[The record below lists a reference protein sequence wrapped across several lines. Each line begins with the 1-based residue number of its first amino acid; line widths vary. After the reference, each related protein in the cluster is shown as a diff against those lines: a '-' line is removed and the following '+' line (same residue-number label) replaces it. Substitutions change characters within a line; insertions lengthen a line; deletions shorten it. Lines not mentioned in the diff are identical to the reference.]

1 MTIRFNFFA
10 LFASLASISAQA
22 SDFKFDP
29 VHTQIFFSISHVGY
43 SHSTGRVAV
52 KSGFFSFDDGDWT
65 KSKVD
70 VTIDIASLDMGNTGW
85 SDKLKSSF
93 FDASTYPTAHYV
105 SKSVQKT
112 GDKTGIVHGELTLL
126 GKTVPI
132 DLQLTFNREGVDGYT
147 MKYIAGFSANASLKR
162 SAFGMTR
169 SDKDIGDDVTI
180 HMEVEGD
187 RDGDAQKQAK

>member
-1 MTIRFNFFA
+1 MTTRFKFLA
-10 LFASLASISAQA
+10 LFALLSSISAQA

-52 KSGFFSFDDGDWT
+52 KSGFFSFDDGDWS

-70 VTIDIASLDMGNTGW
+70 VTIDIASLDMGNTDW
-85 SDKLKSSF
+85 SDKLKSAF

-112 GDKTGIVHGELTLL
+112 GEKTGIVHGELTLL
-126 GKTVPI
+126 GKTVPV
-132 DLQLTFNREGVDGYT
+132 DLQLTFNRAGVDGYT
-147 MKYIAGFSANASLKR
+147 MRYIAGFSANATLKR

>member
-1 MTIRFNFFA
+1 MTTRFKFLA
-10 LFASLASISAQA
+10 LFASLASMSTQA
-22 SDFKFDP
+22 SDFKFDT
-29 VHTQIFFSISHVGY
+29 VHTQVFFSISHVGY

-52 KSGFFSFDDGDWT
+52 KSGFFSFDDGDWS

-70 VTIDIASLDMGNTGW
+70 AAIDIASLDMGNAGW
-85 SDKLKSSF
+85 SDKLKSQF

-126 GKTVPI
+126 GKTVPV
-132 DLQLTFNREGVDGYT
+132 DLQLTFNRQGVDGYT
-147 MKYIAGFSANASLKR
+147 MKYIAGFSANAMLKR

-169 SDKDIGDDVTI
+169 ADKDIGDDVTI

>member
-52 KSGFFSFDDGDWT
+52 KSGFFSFDDGDWS

>member
-1 MTIRFNFFA
+1 MTTRFKFLA
-10 LFASLASISAQA
+10 LFALLSSISAQA

-29 VHTQIFFSISHVGY
+29 VHTQVFFSISHVGY

-52 KSGFFSFDDGDWT
+52 KSGFFSFDDGDWS

-70 VTIDIASLDMGNTGW
+70 VTIDIASLDMGNSGW

-112 GDKTGIVHGELTLL
+112 GEKTGIVHGELTLL
-126 GKTVPI
+126 GKTVPV
-132 DLQLTFNREGVDGYT
+132 DLQLTFNRAGVDGYT
-147 MKYIAGFSANASLKR
+147 MRYIAGFSANATLKR

>member
-1 MTIRFNFFA
+1 MTTRFKFLA
-10 LFASLASISAQA
+10 LFALLSSISAQA

-52 KSGFFSFDDGDWT
+52 KSGFFSFDDGDWS

-70 VTIDIASLDMGNTGW
+70 VTIDIASLDMGNTDW
-85 SDKLKSSF
+85 SDKLKSAF

-112 GDKTGIVHGELTLL
+112 GEKSGIVHGELTLL
-126 GKTVPI
+126 GKTVPV
-132 DLQLTFNREGVDGYT
+132 DLQLTFNRAGVDGYT
-147 MKYIAGFSANASLKR
+147 MRYIAGFSANATLKR

>member
-52 KSGFFSFDDGDWT
+52 KSGFFSFDDGDWS

-187 RDGDAQKQAK
+187 RDNDAQKQAK

>member
-1 MTIRFNFFA
+1 MTAHFKLLAPFFC
-10 LFASLASISAQA
+10 LVSMSAQA
-22 SDFKFDP
+22 SNFKFDP

-52 KSGFFSFDDGDWT
+52 KSGFFSFDDGDWS

-70 VTIDIASLDMGNTGW
+70 VTIDIASLDMGNSGW

-126 GKTVPI
+126 GKTVPV

>member
-1 MTIRFNFFA
+1 MTTPFKFFA
-10 LFASLASISAQA
+10 LFALFAPLATHA
-22 SDFKFDP
+22 SDFKFDT
-29 VHTQIFFSISHVGY
+29 VHTQVFFSISHVGY

-52 KSGFFSFDDGDWT
+52 KSGFFRFDDGDWGQ
-65 KSKVD
+65 SKVD
-70 VTIDIASLDMGNTGW
+70 VTIDIASLDMGNAGW

-112 GDKTGIVHGELTLL
+112 GDKTGIVHGDLTLL
-126 GKTVPI
+126 GRTVPV
-132 DLQLTFNREGVDGYT
+132 DLQLTFNRAGLDGYT
-147 MKYIAGFSANASLKR
+147 MRYIAGFSANATLKR

-180 HMEVEGD
+180 HMEVEGE
-187 RDGDAQKQAK
+187 RDGDAQQQAK